1 MSKPNEKGRSW
12 AGLIYPGDSCP
23 ENWEELMRKSGLKI
37 LVSPL
42 HDRDVK
48 DKETGE
54 LKKPH
59 RHVIAMWDNP
69 TTRRNAE
76 TFFSRFNGPDVI
88 LRLENPRGM
97 ARYLIHLDD
106 PDKALYEPEDV
117 LEFNGADW
125 KKIAIPEDDTS
136 EAMSVVA
143 IVEELEP
150 HGYFDLLKFC
160 EHERPDLLDFATRR
174 TSYCKEVIWSYWH
187 CLAYKE
193 AAEEKDGKDQ
203 PTEET
208 KGEKSEGEGSETEP
222 QPPAEGD
229 EQ

>member
-1 MSKPNEKGRSW
+1 MNKPSEKGRSW

-23 ENWEELMRKSGLKI
+23 ENWEDLMKKSGLRI

-42 HDRDVK
+42 HDRDK
-48 DKETGE
+48 TDDGK

-76 TFFSRFNGPDVI
+76 NFFAQFKGPGVI

-106 PDKALYEPEDV
+106 PDKVLYEPADV

-125 KKIAIPEDDTS
+125 KKIALPEDDTS
-136 EAMSVVA
+136 DAMG
-143 IVEELEP
+143 IVNLVDEMKI
-150 HGYFDLLKFC
+150 HGYFELLRTC
-160 EHERPDLLDFATRR
+160 EFERPDLLDFAIRR

-187 CLAYKE
+187 IVAGRYKPEQDKQKTAE
-193 AAEEKDGKDQ
+193 AKDAESEDEMFED
-203 PTEET
+203 
-208 KGEKSEGEGSETEP
+208 EKSQEES
-222 QPPAEGD
+222 QPPAEGS
-229 EQ
+229 E